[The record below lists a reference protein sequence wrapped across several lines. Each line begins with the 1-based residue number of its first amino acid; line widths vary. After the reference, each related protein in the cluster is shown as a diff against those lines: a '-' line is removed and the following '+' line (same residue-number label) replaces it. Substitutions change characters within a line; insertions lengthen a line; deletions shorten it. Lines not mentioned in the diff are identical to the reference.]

1 MKTANL
7 LKSLFVSAA
16 VCGAMSAMAGD
27 AKYIFYF
34 IGDGMGAGHAMA
46 AESYMRDIK
55 KADTPLMMAFPV
67 TGLISTYSASSPVTD
82 SAAAGTALST
92 GSKTRNSMLGM
103 DADTTEVYSI
113 ARTLRQDGYG
123 IGLVT
128 NVAPDDATPGAF
140 YAHVPNRKMY
150 YEIGCQAAES
160 GYAFISGSNWRGL
173 RDKQG
178 KPTDL
183 PERFAEAGYVTVRG
197 TAGLDTITSAK
208 MVMLSPD
215 SAAYDLGYTIDRHDP
230 QALTLVDMTKACLD
244 QMLRVSPDRFF
255 MMVEGGNIDWAGH
268 ANEAAAVIKEVSHFN
283 DALAVAYEFYKK
295 HPDETLIV
303 VTADH
308 ETGGM
313 GLGTTFTGYNL
324 RLDLIDHQKKSKDL
338 FNRDIEAMLKSRRIY
353 TFDDVKDML
362 TEDFGMY
369 TAIPVTEKQDAAL
382 REAFKQT
389 FVDRDNSERTVT
401 YYKSYS
407 PLVMETFRILG
418 DHYGIGFTTGEHSGC
433 FVPLYAVGAGAQDFT
448 GFYDNTQ
455 VPVKILNQAVK

>member
-1 MKTANL
+1 MKTTSM
-7 LKSLFVSAA
+7 LKSSLVAL
-16 VCGAMSAMAGD
+16 AMWSGMAAMAGD
-27 AKYIFYF
+27 ARYIFYF

-46 AESYMRDIK
+46 TESYIRDIK
-55 KADTPLMMAFPV
+55 KGETPLMMTFPV

-103 DADTTEVYSI
+103 AADTTEVYSL
-113 ARTLRQDGYG
+113 ASTLRNEGYG

-160 GYAFISGSNWRGL
+160 GYAFIAGSNWRGL
-173 RDKQG
+173 TDKQG
-178 KPTDL
+178 NLTDL
-183 PERFAEAGYVTVRG
+183 PQKFTEAGYVTVRG

-208 MVMLSPD
+208 IVMLGTDTVAS
-215 SAAYDLGYTIDRHDP
+215 DLGYTIDRRNP
-230 QALTLVDMTKACLD
+230 QAVTLIDMTRACLD

-268 ANEAAAVIKEVSHFN
+268 ANDAATIIKEVDHFN
-283 DALAVAYEFYKK
+283 GALAVAYDFYKK
-295 HPDETLIV
+295 HPEETLIV

-313 GLGTTFTGYNL
+313 GLGTSFTGYNL
-324 RLDLIDHQKKSKDL
+324 RLDLIDNQKKSKDL
-338 FNRDIEAMLKSRRIY
+338 FNRDIESMLKSRRIY
-353 TFDDVKDML
+353 TFDDIKEML
-362 TEDFGMY
+362 TDDFGMY
-369 TAIPVTEKQDAAL
+369 TAIPVTEKQDSAL
-382 REAFKQT
+382 REAFRQT
-389 FVDRDNSERTVT
+389 FIDRDNADRTVT

-433 FVPLYAVGAGAQDFT
+433 FVPLYAIGAGADKFT

-455 VPVKILNQAVK
+455 VPVKILNQAVR

>member
-1 MKTANL
+1 MKTTSM
-7 LKSLFVSAA
+7 LKSSLVAL
-16 VCGAMSAMAGD
+16 AMWSGVAAMAGD
-27 AKYIFYF
+27 ARYIFYF

-46 AESYMRDIK
+46 TESYIRDIK
-55 KADTPLMMAFPV
+55 KGETPLMMTFPV

-103 DADTTEVYSI
+103 AADTTEVYSI
-113 ARTLRQDGYG
+113 ARTLRNDGYG

-160 GYAFISGSNWRGL
+160 GYAFIAGSNWRGL
-173 RDKQG
+173 TDKQG
-178 KPTDL
+178 NQTDL
-183 PERFAEAGYVTVRG
+183 PQKFTEAGYVTVRG

-208 MVMLSPD
+208 IVMLGTDTVAS
-215 SAAYDLGYTIDRHDP
+215 DLGYTIDRRNP
-230 QALTLVDMTKACLD
+230 QAVTLIDMTRACLD

-268 ANEAAAVIKEVSHFN
+268 ANDAATIIKEVDHFN
-283 DALAVAYEFYKK
+283 GALAVAYDFYKK
-295 HPDETLIV
+295 HPEETLIV

-313 GLGTTFTGYNL
+313 GLGTSFTGYNL
-324 RLDLIDHQKKSKDL
+324 RLDLIDNQKKSKDL
-338 FNRDIEAMLKSRRIY
+338 FNRDIESMLKSRRIY
-353 TFDDVKDML
+353 TFDDIKEML
-362 TEDFGMY
+362 TDDFGMY
-369 TAIPVTEKQDAAL
+369 TAIPVTEKQDSAL
-382 REAFKQT
+382 REAFRQT
-389 FVDRDNSERTVT
+389 FIDRDNADRTVT

-418 DHYGIGFTTGEHSGC
+418 DYYGIGFTTGEHSGC
-433 FVPLYAVGAGAQDFT
+433 FVPLYAIGAGTDKFT

-455 VPVKILNQAVK
+455 VPVKILNQAVR

>member
-1 MKTANL
+1 MKTTSM
-7 LKSLFVSAA
+7 LKSSLVAL
-16 VCGAMSAMAGD
+16 AMLGGMNALAGD

-46 AESYMRDIK
+46 TESYIRDIK
-55 KADTPLMMAFPV
+55 KGEKPLMMTFPV
-67 TGLISTYSASSPVTD
+67 TGLVSTYSASSPVTD

-103 DADTTEVYSI
+103 AADTTEVYSI
-113 ARTLRQDGYG
+113 ARSLQADGYG
-123 IGLVT
+123 IGVVT

-160 GYAFISGSNWRGL
+160 GYAFIAGSNWRGL
-173 RDKQG
+173 TDKQG

-183 PERFAEAGYVTVRG
+183 PQRFAEAGYVTVRG
-197 TAGLDTITSAK
+197 TAGLDTVTSAK
-208 MVMLSPD
+208 IVMLGTDTIAS
-215 SAAYDLGYTIDRHDP
+215 DLGYTIDRQDP
-230 QALTLVDMTKACLD
+230 KAVTLIDMTRACLD

-268 ANEAAAVIKEVSHFN
+268 ANDAAAIIKEVDHFN
-283 DALAVAYEFYKK
+283 GALAVAYDFYKK

-313 GLGTTFTGYNL
+313 GLGTSFTGYNL
-324 RLDLIDHQKKSKDL
+324 RLDLIDHQKKSKDI

-353 TFDDVKDML
+353 TFDDIKEML
-362 TEDFGMY
+362 AEDFGMY

-382 REAFKQT
+382 REAFRHT
-389 FVDRDNSERTVT
+389 FVDRDNADRTVT

-407 PLVMETFRILG
+407 PLVMETFRVLG

-433 FVPLYAVGAGAQDFT
+433 LVPLYAIGAGADVFT
-448 GFYDNTQ
+448 GYYDNTQ

>member
-46 AESYMRDIK
+46 TESYMRDIK

-103 DADTTEVYSI
+103 AADTTEVYSI

-173 RDKQG
+173 RDKHG

-268 ANEAAAVIKEVSHFN
+268 ANDAAAVIKRCHILMMPSRWH
-283 DALAVAYEFYKK
+283 
-295 HPDETLIV
+295 
-303 VTADH
+303 
-308 ETGGM
+308 M
-313 GLGTTFTGYNL
+313 SFTRSIPT
-324 RLDLIDHQKKSKDL
+324 RL
-338 FNRDIEAMLKSRRIY
+338 
-353 TFDDVKDML
+353 
-362 TEDFGMY
+362 
-369 TAIPVTEKQDAAL
+369 
-382 REAFKQT
+382 
-389 FVDRDNSERTVT
+389 
-401 YYKSYS
+401 
-407 PLVMETFRILG
+407 
-418 DHYGIGFTTGEHSGC
+418 
-433 FVPLYAVGAGAQDFT
+433 
-448 GFYDNTQ
+448 
-455 VPVKILNQAVK
+455 